1 MPQNRTQLRV
11 DDFFDAGAVSQS
23 RGKRRYYDL
32 KQQHRRP
39 PPSPQHDRM
48 QMRIS
53 RSGGI
58 EPPMIGVVGGA
69 GVSRGR
75 PVGGGGGGSA
85 RPTGL
90 GAVSDSAMLRA
101 ASVTD
106 LLEAPVAVH
115 LRATGTS
122 PVAHGVLVIE
132 FKARLHCIL
141 PRQGAA
147 ASARQP
153 QPVRFV
159 ASDVAADTSQAV
171 AARGLLCEYWE
182 VDEAFPERA
191 LGAHTVA
198 ATAASDELLR
208 GLQDCGGNDDEP
220 AAAVAAA
227 AVAGGGSRGAADT
240 FRFIGMLRLRRA
252 LARDASER
260 ADWEAAV
267 AGMAAAA
274 VAAGGRLSVAGVA
287 VARVAV
293 GGGRG
298 GERADAN
305 VDGSVP
311 DVNDQAAL
319 TEDWDWAA
327 GGGAW
332 PAQASM
338 GKGGSGWLAGNVVQS
353 RDDGEEEAVVMPV
366 AGDVEVSRDLVFQCF
381 KPPERVYRPS
391 WPTASEEDS

>member
-1 MPQNRTQLRV
+1 MPPNRTQLRV
-11 DDFFDAGAVSQS
+11 DDFFDAGTVSQS

-32 KQQHRRP
+32 QQQQHRRP
-39 PPSPQHDRM
+39 PPPPQHDPM

-69 GVSRGR
+69 GISRGR

-90 GAVSDSAMLRA
+90 GSVSDSAVLRA
-101 ASVTD
+101 ASVSD
-106 LLEAPVAVH
+106 LLEAPVTVH

-122 PVAHGVLVIE
+122 PVAHGVLLIE

-147 ASARQP
+147 ASAKPP

-159 ASDVAADTSQAV
+159 ASDVAAVTSQAV

-198 ATAASDELLR
+198 AAAASDELLR
-208 GLQDCGGNDDEP
+208 GLQDCDGSGDGP
-220 AAAVAAA
+220 LQAAATAV
-227 AVAGGGSRGAADT
+227 VAGGGGRGAADT

-252 LARDASER
+252 LSRDASER

-274 VAAGGRLSVAGVA
+274 AAAGGRLSVA
-287 VARVAV
+287 RVKV
-293 GGGRG
+293 GGRG
-298 GERADAN
+298 GERAGADG
-305 VDGSVP
+305 DGSVP
-311 DVNDQAAL
+311 DVNDEVMLAD
-319 TEDWDWAA
+319 DWDVAA

-332 PAQASM
+332 PAQAST
-338 GKGGSGWLAGNVVQS
+338 GKSGSGQLAGQGVRR
-353 RDDGEEEAVVMPV
+353 RDDDDDEEEAVVMPV
-366 AGDVEVSRDLVFQCF
+366 ASGVEVGRNLIFQCF
-381 KPPERVYRPS
+381 KPPERVYRAS
-391 WPTASEEDS
+391 WPTVSEENS